1 MSSIPAPADARR
13 ARRIHYVDER
23 IQKWLLVAL
32 VVLEVI
38 LAGAAVAVLAWRLS
52 GVIDENLYR
61 VHLAEAEPLLGQL
74 TLAAVNVLVVF
85 VAVNVVAVLAADAI
99 WRYYVNSVVHD
110 FMVMIGKTGELDF
123 SPDPEA
129 TRHEVLALASAW
141 RARERARLDAIRV
154 QAGRLD
160 AGESTGSNLR
170 SMRDAL
176 NRLDELLPRAWGDGQ

>member
-1 MSSIPAPADARR
+1 MSSIPASADARR

-38 LAGAAVAVLAWRLS
+38 LAGAAVVVLDWRLS
-52 GVIDENLYR
+52 GVIERNLYR

-74 TLAAVNVLVVF
+74 TLAAVYVLVAF

-129 TRHEVLALASAW
+129 TRHEVLALAAAW
-141 RARERARLDAIRV
+141 RVRERARLVAIRV
-154 QAGRLD
+154 QVGRLD
-160 AGESTGSNLR
+160 AGVSAISDPWR
-170 SMRDAL
+170 MHDAL
-176 NRLDELLPRAWGDGQ
+176 NRLDELLP

>member
-1 MSSIPAPADARR
+1 MSSIPAPVDARR
-13 ARRIHYVDER
+13 VRRIHYVDVH

-38 LAGAAVAVLAWRLS
+38 LAGAAVAVLAWHLS
-52 GVIDENLYR
+52 GVVEENLYR
-61 VHLAEAEPLLGQL
+61 VHLAEAEPMLGQL

-85 VAVNVVAVLAADAI
+85 VAVNVAAVLAADAI

-110 FMVMIGKTGELDF
+110 FMVMVGKTGELDF

-129 TRHEVLALASAW
+129 TRHEVLALAAAW
-141 RARERARLDAIRV
+141 RARERTRLDAIRV

-160 AGESTGSNLR
+160 AGVFAANDPGSVH
-170 SMRDAL
+170 DAL
-176 NRLDELLPRAWGDGQ
+176 NRLDGLLP